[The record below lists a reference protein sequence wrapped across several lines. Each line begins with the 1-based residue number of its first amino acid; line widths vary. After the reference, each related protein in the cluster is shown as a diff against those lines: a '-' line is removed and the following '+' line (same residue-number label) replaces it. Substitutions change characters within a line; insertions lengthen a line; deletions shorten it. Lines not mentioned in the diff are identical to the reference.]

1 MDWNIAA
8 GLLARHLL
16 TTLGGIAVTK
26 GLIDESQLEP
36 VAGALL
42 IIGGV
47 VWSIVQKQRA
57 AK

>member
-1 MDWNIAA
+1 MDWKIAA

-16 TTLGGIAVTK
+16 TTLGGIAVAK
-26 GLIDESQLEP
+26 GFIDASQLEP

>member
-1 MDWNIAA
+1 MDWKIAA

-16 TTLGGIAVTK
+16 TTLGGIAVAK
-26 GLIDESQLEP
+26 GFIDANQLEP
-36 VAGALL
+36 IAGALL

-57 AK
+57 VK

>member
-1 MDWNIAA
+1 MDIKVAL

-16 TTLGGIAVTK
+16 TTAGGMLVTK
-26 GLIDESQLEP
+26 GLVDPAQVDPLI
-36 VAGALL
+36 GADLV
-42 IIGGV
+42 IGGV